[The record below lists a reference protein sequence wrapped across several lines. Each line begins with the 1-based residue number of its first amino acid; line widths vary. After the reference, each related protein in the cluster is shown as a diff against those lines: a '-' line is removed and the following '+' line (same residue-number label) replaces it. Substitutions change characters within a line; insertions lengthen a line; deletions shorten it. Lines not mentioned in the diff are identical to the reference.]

1 MSRHAVP
8 AVKGRITLG
17 FLPGASVRSMRILEG
32 FPAAAWQSGGTLPD
46 SGFFVSPGQGGIS
59 VSLANYGSH
68 GPV

>member
-1 MSRHAVP
+1 
-8 AVKGRITLG
+8 
-17 FLPGASVRSMRILEG
+17 MRILEG